1 MAATKEQIA
10 KLYVAFFDRASDSA
24 GLDYW
29 VNSGMTIEGI
39 SQSFFDQVETQAKY
53 PNTFTN
59 TQFITEIYNNLFN
72 RSPDDAGLEYWVKE
86 LDDGNISRGNMILAV
101 VNGAQGTD
109 DQILANKTEVAIY
122 FADAGLDDVED
133 ATAVMAGVSEDPQ
146 TVIAAKEAIDAS
158 AGVSV
163 ILTAEQDTITTADH
177 NDVIKGVIDNDDS
190 TLQSVDIIDSG
201 AGNDR
206 LEVSLINQKDIAL
219 NMSNVETMD
228 INVLDNNVFNMN
240 AVSGL
245 ETIKLSGVQSSTVTF
260 DDLKNLVDIE
270 YKDAVNIDAKINYAA
285 SVVAGDSDRMKI
297 TMENSTGEVLLDGID
312 VAVAGIET
320 IDIVSNGA
328 TVNSLDFKAA
338 DMTSLNISGDADL
351 SVVNFDGI
359 SKLINIDGSKATGDL
374 SLGSIK
380 YDLTADFIT
389 ITAGGGD
396 DSIDAS
402 PIDDIIVGG
411 AGDDFI
417 SGGPGND
424 IITGGIG
431 RDRMDGG
438 DDSDIF
444 VIAAGDTGLVTADVD
459 IIFKFDIGS
468 DQLKTGVAG
477 TVDNYFYLGDESNT
491 YLSIPTVED
500 AVALANAATGTGTSF
515 DGTIQY
521 MVVGDASGDDV
532 AYLIVDSDLNGEA
545 DYAINL
551 AGYSVHFDDII
562 A

>member
-1 MAATKEQIA
+1 MAATKEQVA
-10 KLYVAFFDRASDSA
+10 ELYVAFFDRASDSA

-53 PNTFTN
+53 PDTFTN

-72 RSPDDAGLEYWVKE
+72 SSPDDAGLAYWVKE

-109 DQILANKTEVAIY
+109 DQILANKTEVALY

-133 ATAVMAGVSEDPQ
+133 ATAVMVGVSEDPQ
-146 TVIAAKEAIDAS
+146 TVIDAEKVIDAL

-163 ILTAEQDTITTADH
+163 ILTVEQDTITTADH
-177 NDVIKGVIDNDDS
+177 NDVIKGVIDNDGS

-201 AGNDR
+201 GGNDT
-206 LEVSLINQKDIAL
+206 LEVSLIKQKDIAL
-219 NMSNVETMD
+219 HMSNVETMD
-228 INVLDNNVFNMN
+228 INVLDDNVFNMN

-270 YKDAVNIDAKINYAA
+270 YKDAVNIDAEINYAA
-285 SVVAGDSDRMKI
+285 SVVAGNSDTMKI
-297 TMENSTGEVLLDGID
+297 TMENSTGEKINDRID
-312 VAVAGIET
+312 VTVAGIET

-328 TVNSLDFKAA
+328 TVNFVEIRAV
-338 DMTSLNISGDADL
+338 DMSSLNISGDADL
-351 SVVNFDGI
+351 RVGNFNAT
-359 SKLINIDGSKATGDL
+359 SKLISIDGSKATGDL
-374 SLGSIK
+374 TLASVQ
-380 YDLTADFIT
+380 YDGTADFRT
-389 ITAGGGD
+389 ITTGGGD
-396 DSIDAS
+396 DYVYGSQY
-402 PIDDIIVGG
+402 DDIIVGG
-411 AGDDFI
+411 TGKDNLN
-417 SGGPGND
+417 GGEGND

-431 RDRMDGG
+431 KDRMTGG
-438 DDSDIF
+438 DGDDIF

-459 IIFKFDIGS
+459 FIDDFEYKS
-468 DQLKTGVAG
+468 DQLKLGVAG
-477 TVDNYFYLGDESNT
+477 TVDNYLYLGDDST
-491 YLSIPTVED
+491 YLNIPTVEE

-521 MVVGDASGDDV
+521 MMVNDSAGDDV

-551 AGYSVHFDDII
+551 HGFVMHVDDII